1 MALELKLQ
9 MTFGSEML
17 SASEGM
23 SFLKK
28 IVDFL
33 EITSFR
39 SRCVFLKKYLSQ
51 KKFVDFLHIFTL
63 RSKYCY
69 LEKIV
74 DFLLLWLLEVNVS
87 DKKRLLLLEVNVFLW
102 EIPSSEENR
111 GVLANG
117 FIKNQMSFNE
127 ENRGFSMAL

>member
-39 SRCVFLKKYLSQ
+39 SRCFLKKYLSQ
-51 KKFVDFLHIFTL
+51 KKCVDFLHIFTL
-63 RSKYCY
+63 RSNYCY

-102 EIPSSEENR
+102 EIPSSEENC
-111 GVLANG
+111 GGLANG